1 VKVEKIDLIGFRGL
15 RGESF
20 TLDDLTVFEGEMGI
34 GKTSK
39 LLSILFC
46 LTGSSPHGLNLDELI
61 NSNTDSMRVRA
72 LITLNG
78 EIYSLERK
86 KRRRMPASFSIKPED
101 VRLPP
106 LDIGIFIEG
115 RQIADLFMGGPTERA
130 LKLDTLLGIS
140 EYDQRVSQLTPA
152 AAERRISELEK
163 QRERVDRTTQSI
175 ERLKEVDDR
184 LMVLHKRGE
193 EVKLALSSMET
204 EYLHAKAL
212 LADDEDSLKKD
223 TILLGKKQML
233 QGALKQ
239 FDDIPKFR
247 SNLAQ
252 ELKEHEAKWNAL
264 QTRKTFLE
272 AAMETL
278 NIEGKQVNQLKLCPL
293 CGALI
298 TDNALTKF
306 EHYDRDYKD
315 VSREIMEF
323 KEAVEAKR
331 NQLGKA
337 QSDKERADLLSS
349 QIDTIRAEIRSL
361 EADISVIGNLDS
373 ARKTSQRYR
382 ELMKQ
387 KEEIDSTS
395 RNLEDQKRTLESIRA
410 DLIDSGYADLEGK
423 ISRLRRLASD
433 IRSVKLVMIDALN
446 EIRKER
452 ITRLRDSFKETFKK
466 IYPYERFTD
475 VDFETSFS
483 RGRESLLVRGKLGE
497 SWILASQMSTG
508 ENVAM
513 SFALLFA
520 INNMEKAP
528 IILLDEPEEGLDD
541 NGIRGLADTLNGLSE
556 ITQVVVATRSH
567 LLAGFLGHI
576 NS

>member
-1 VKVEKIDLIGFRGL
+1 MKVEKIDLIGFRGL

-184 LMVLHKRGE
+184 LMVLHKRSE

-212 LADDEDSLKKD
+212 L
-223 TILLGKKQML
+223 
-233 QGALKQ
+233 
-239 FDDIPKFR
+239 
-247 SNLAQ
+247 
-252 ELKEHEAKWNAL
+252 
-264 QTRKTFLE
+264 
-272 AAMETL
+272 
-278 NIEGKQVNQLKLCPL
+278 
-293 CGALI
+293 
-298 TDNALTKF
+298 
-306 EHYDRDYKD
+306 
-315 VSREIMEF
+315 
-323 KEAVEAKR
+323 
-331 NQLGKA
+331 
-337 QSDKERADLLSS
+337 
-349 QIDTIRAEIRSL
+349 
-361 EADISVIGNLDS
+361 
-373 ARKTSQRYR
+373 
-382 ELMKQ
+382 
-387 KEEIDSTS
+387 
-395 RNLEDQKRTLESIRA
+395 
-410 DLIDSGYADLEGK
+410 
-423 ISRLRRLASD
+423 
-433 IRSVKLVMIDALN
+433 
-446 EIRKER
+446 
-452 ITRLRDSFKETFKK
+452 
-466 IYPYERFTD
+466 
-475 VDFETSFS
+475 
-483 RGRESLLVRGKLGE
+483 
-497 SWILASQMSTG
+497 
-508 ENVAM
+508 
-513 SFALLFA
+513 
-520 INNMEKAP
+520 
-528 IILLDEPEEGLDD
+528 
-541 NGIRGLADTLNGLSE
+541 
-556 ITQVVVATRSH
+556 
-567 LLAGFLGHI
+567 
-576 NS
+576 

>member
-1 VKVEKIDLIGFRGL
+1 
-15 RGESF
+15 
-20 TLDDLTVFEGEMGI
+20 
-34 GKTSK
+34 
-39 LLSILFC
+39 
-46 LTGSSPHGLNLDELI
+46 
-61 NSNTDSMRVRA
+61 
-72 LITLNG
+72 
-78 EIYSLERK
+78 
-86 KRRRMPASFSIKPED
+86 
-101 VRLPP
+101 
-106 LDIGIFIEG
+106 
-115 RQIADLFMGGPTERA
+115 
-130 LKLDTLLGIS
+130 
-140 EYDQRVSQLTPA
+140 
-152 AAERRISELEK
+152 
-163 QRERVDRTTQSI
+163 
-175 ERLKEVDDR
+175 
-184 LMVLHKRGE
+184 
-193 EVKLALSSMET
+193 
-204 EYLHAKAL
+204 
-212 LADDEDSLKKD
+212 
-223 TILLGKKQML
+223 
-233 QGALKQ
+233 
-239 FDDIPKFR
+239 
-247 SNLAQ
+247 LAQ

-331 NQLGKA
+331 NQVGKA

-361 EADISVIGNLDS
+361 EADISVTGNLDS
-373 ARKTSQRYR
+373 ARTTSQRYR

-567 LLAGFLGHI
+567 LLASFLGHI

>member
-1 VKVEKIDLIGFRGL
+1 MKVEKIDLIGFRGL

-349 QIDTIRAEIRSL
+349 QFDTIRAEIRSL

-373 ARKTSQRYR
+373 ARKTSFQ
-382 ELMKQ
+382 
-387 KEEIDSTS
+387 
-395 RNLEDQKRTLESIRA
+395 
-410 DLIDSGYADLEGK
+410 
-423 ISRLRRLASD
+423 
-433 IRSVKLVMIDALN
+433 
-446 EIRKER
+446 
-452 ITRLRDSFKETFKK
+452 
-466 IYPYERFTD
+466 
-475 VDFETSFS
+475 
-483 RGRESLLVRGKLGE
+483 
-497 SWILASQMSTG
+497 
-508 ENVAM
+508 
-513 SFALLFA
+513 
-520 INNMEKAP
+520 
-528 IILLDEPEEGLDD
+528 
-541 NGIRGLADTLNGLSE
+541 
-556 ITQVVVATRSH
+556 SH
-567 LLAGFLGHI
+567 
-576 NS
+576 